1 MALRWWWWWAVAT
14 NLVLTAEPHQAQQSV
29 ILWSHICHLPERI
42 PLLLHAR
49 SLPRFEECCLGAAQ
63 PASLECEP
71 EEVQNIKHS
80 DVTKSG
86 TAFKAK
92 LLTTAVS
99 SVCLQT
105 SDCTMNWVSWGNFR
119 GFKGATVPNLKSR
132 KRPLRFYSVWHIIV
146 RCVVLRIWQSKF
158 MWKSKT
164 PQIQKT
170 RLFSY
175 LHEIIM
181 HDVSVTGDWQR
192 LEYVGFQWLVYIIN
206 IMQ

>member
-1 MALRWWWWWAVAT
+1 MRIRVRTAATRTSYMALRWWWWWAVAT

-29 ILWSHICHLPERI
+29 ILWSHICHLPEQI

-63 PASLECEP
+63 PESLECEP

-92 LLTTAVS
+92 LLTTAVG
-99 SVCLQT
+99 SVCLQP

-132 KRPLRFYSVWHIIV
+132 NSTQATQILLSVTHYHEM
-146 RCVVLRIWQSKF
+146 RCVEDLA
-158 MWKSKT
+158 
-164 PQIQKT
+164 
-170 RLFSY
+170 
-175 LHEIIM
+175 E
-181 HDVSVTGDWQR
+181 
-192 LEYVGFQWLVYIIN
+192 
-206 IMQ
+206 